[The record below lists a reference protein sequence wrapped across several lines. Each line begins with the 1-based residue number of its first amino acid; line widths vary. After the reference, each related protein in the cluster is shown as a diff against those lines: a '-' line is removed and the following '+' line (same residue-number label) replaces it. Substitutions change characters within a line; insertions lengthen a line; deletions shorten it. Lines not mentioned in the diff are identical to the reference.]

1 MNDAFIQS
9 VREQVQ
15 NQSDDLA
22 GQIRKTE
29 ENLMRLKEA
38 YLKVQGAKEML
49 EVVKSSMGA
58 ETEASEESEEQ
69 GAG

>member
-9 VREQVQ
+9 VGEQVQ

-49 EVVKSSMGA
+49 EVVKSSIEAG
-58 ETEASEESEEQ
+58 TEASEEAGEQ